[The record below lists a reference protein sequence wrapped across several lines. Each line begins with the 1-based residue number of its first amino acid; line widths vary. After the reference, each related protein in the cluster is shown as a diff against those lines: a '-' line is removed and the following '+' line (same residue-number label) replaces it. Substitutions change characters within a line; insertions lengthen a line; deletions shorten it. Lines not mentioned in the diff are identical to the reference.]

1 MTTATIPDN
10 QQADLD
16 TEDLVVRHRRLGQL
30 RAQIEQARSDLAS
43 SAASKKRY
51 KGTTATQRIYNIL
64 KTNLVGISRD
74 AAFEIGDALVDAGVI
89 GGEE

>member
-30 RAQIEQARSDLAS
+30 RARDRA
-43 SAASKKRY
+43 
-51 KGTTATQRIYNIL
+51 GPQRPGQQCRL
-64 KTNLVGISRD
+64 KEALQGNDRD
-74 AAFEIGDALVDAGVI
+74 AADLQHPENQPGWYFSRCRI
-89 GGEE
+89 